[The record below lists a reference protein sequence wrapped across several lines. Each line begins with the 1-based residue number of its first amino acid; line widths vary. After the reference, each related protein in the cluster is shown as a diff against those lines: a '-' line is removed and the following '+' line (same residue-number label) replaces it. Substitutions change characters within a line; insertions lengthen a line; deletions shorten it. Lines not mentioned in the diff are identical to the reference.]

1 MLQRPN
7 AFRASFASSLST
19 PRGAPPSRALSPWI
33 DPNSNES
40 ASMVDTTMLFAPKSG
55 GIKRY
60 LLAKRHWL
68 AEHRPALAHTLVVPG
83 AKTRRQL
90 DKGLVTVAAP
100 RLPFGDGYR
109 WCSSVRKWSDQIV
122 MLSPDLIEVGDP
134 YGPAH
139 AALDAGE
146 RLGVPVVGFCHSDPA
161 ALAALHIGEWVEPA
175 VRRRWAR
182 LFRRFDQVVAP
193 SRHIAE
199 RLNDAGV
206 PDVLV
211 QHLGVDTDIFH
222 PRRADRA
229 ALLKQ
234 LGLPSS
240 TRLLVFAGRP
250 AREKNIDVLLE
261 AVAKLGAPYHLVLIG
276 AGSLSK
282 PQPTATFLDYRRE
295 PKEVARLIASC
306 DAFVHANDREPF
318 GLIVLEAMAC
328 GLPIVGVASGGI
340 LELVDAEVG
349 QLAPR
354 AEPAPFAEAVEALFA
369 RDMAALSQAARTRA
383 VSRHGWNAVFEE
395 LFGAYG
401 ALTSDPVRSAPLDP
415 EAMPNWA

>member
-7 AFRASFASSLST
+7 AFRATFASSLPAT
-19 PRGAPPSRALSPWI
+19 ARAIAPWV
-33 DPNSNES
+33 DPTSYET
-40 ASMVDTTMLFAPKSG
+40 ARMVDTTMLFAPKSG

-68 AEHRPALAHTLVVPG
+68 AQHRPALTHTLVVPG
-83 AKTRRQL
+83 AATRRQL
-90 DKGLVTVAAP
+90 DKGMVTVAAP

-109 WCSSVRKWSDQIV
+109 WCSSVRKWADQLV

-139 AALDAGE
+139 AALEAGE

-161 ALAALHIGEWVEPA
+161 ALAALHLGEWAEPP

-199 RLNDAGV
+199 RLYDAGV
-206 PDVLV
+206 PEVHV
-211 QHLGVDTDIFH
+211 QHLGVDIDTFH
-222 PRRADRA
+222 PARADRA

-234 LGLPSS
+234 LGLPGSA
-240 TRLLVFAGRP
+240 RLLVFAGRP

-261 AVAKLGAPYHLVLIG
+261 AVAKLGPPYHLVLVG

-282 PQPTATFLDYRRE
+282 PQPNATFLDYRRE

-349 QLAPR
+349 QLAAR
-354 AEPAPFAEAVEALFA
+354 AEAGPFAEAVEALFA
-369 RDMAALSQAARTRA
+369 RDMAALSKAARVRA
-383 VSRHGWNAVFEE
+383 VSRHGWNAVFEQ
-395 LFGAYG
+395 LFGLYG
-401 ALTSDPVRSAPLDP
+401 ALAANPARSGA
-415 EAMPNWA
+415 EAEALAERA